1 MEKIESI
8 ELFHVSIPLAR
19 PFFPSWIPGYPQ
31 THNRCTL
38 LRIRTRSG
46 AEGLSAG
53 VAFEREREGFGSLL
67 GPYLLGL
74 DPTDIETVRGRLRE
88 ASYLGWRNPWVEAA
102 FWDIKAK
109 LAGKPLYQLL
119 QKEPKPVERLR
130 VYASMGEVR
139 SVEQRKQDLEEL
151 FGAGFGAFKLR
162 VHAATLKEDVALL
175 EGVARLADGRMGM
188 MVDANQGWPV
198 SLVRKTPVWDLER
211 AVAFARACEGCA
223 VSWLEEPLDM
233 HAWEDLARLRE
244 RTGTPIAGGEMNT
257 GWHEYRVL
265 MEKGALDI
273 YQPDATLS
281 CGISDSVRV
290 MEACRE
296 NGLGF
301 APHTWTNGVG
311 LLVNMHMYAAWG
323 GDGFMEYPYEPPG
336 WTPARRDALLK
347 NPVQVSPDGTVPV
360 PQEPGIGIRLNTR
373 TLRVF
378 GERFYRMTPFKL
390 ALHTVRQKGLRTALE
405 LKRSR
410 EESGG

>member
-8 ELFHVSIPLAR
+8 ELYHVSIPLAE

-38 LRIRTRSG
+38 LRIRTKSG
-46 AEGLSAG
+46 VEGLSAG
-53 VAFEREREGFGSLL
+53 VAFEQEREGFGSLL

-74 DPTDIETVRGRLRE
+74 DPTDIDTVRERLRE

-119 QKEPKPVERLR
+119 RKEPNRVDRLK

-139 SVEQRKQDLEEL
+139 PVEQRREDLGHL
-151 FGAGFGAFKLR
+151 LARGFGAFKLR
-162 VHAATLKEDVALL
+162 VHAPTLEEDVRLL
-175 EGVARLADGRMGM
+175 EGVAKILDGRMDL

-198 SLVRKTPVWDLER
+198 SLIKKTPIWDLDR
-211 AVAFARACEGCA
+211 AVRFAKACEACS
-223 VSWLEEPLDM
+223 VKWLEEPLDM
-233 HAWEDLARLRE
+233 VAYDDLARLRE
-244 RTGTPIAGGEMNT
+244 KTETPIAGGEMNT

-265 MEKGALDI
+265 MEKGSLDI

-281 CGISDSVRV
+281 CGISDSLRV
-290 MEACRE
+290 LEACRE

-301 APHTWTNGVG
+301 APHTWTNGIG

-323 GDGFMEYPYEPPG
+323 GDGYMEYPYEPPG

-347 NPVQVSPDGTVPV
+347 NPVEVSSDGTVPV
-360 PQEPGIGIRLNTR
+360 PQEPGIGIRLNPR
-373 TLRVF
+373 TLRLF
-378 GERFYRMTPFKL
+378 GRRFYRMTPFKL
-390 ALHTVRQKGLRTALE
+390 AVHTIRQKGLKTALE

-410 EESGG
+410 DG

>member
-8 ELFHVSIPLAR
+8 ELYHVSIPLAK

-38 LRIRTRSG
+38 LRIRTKSG
-46 AEGLSAG
+46 VEGLSAG
-53 VAFEREREGFGSLL
+53 VAFEQEREGFGSLL

-74 DPTDIETVRGRLRE
+74 DPTDIDTVRERLRE

-119 QKEPKPVERLR
+119 QKETKRVDRLK

-139 SVEQRKQDLEEL
+139 SVEQRKQDLDEL
-151 FGAGFGAFKLR
+151 QARGFGAFKLR
-162 VHAATLKEDVALL
+162 VHAPTLEEDVGLL
-175 EGVARLADGRMGM
+175 EGVSRVLDGRMDM

-198 SLVRKTPVWDLER
+198 SLIQKTPIWDLDR
-211 AVAFARACEGCA
+211 AVRFAGACEACS
-223 VSWLEEPLDM
+223 VKWLEEPLDM
-233 HAWEDLARLRE
+233 YAYDDLAELRGKTE
-244 RTGTPIAGGEMNT
+244 TPIAGGEMNT

-265 MEKGALDI
+265 MEKGSLDI

-281 CGISDSVRV
+281 CGISDSLRV
-290 MEACRE
+290 MEACRK
-296 NGLGF
+296 NGQGF
-301 APHTWTNGVG
+301 APHTWTNGIG
-311 LLVNMHMYAAWG
+311 LIVNMHMYAAWG
-323 GDGFMEYPYEPPG
+323 GDGYMEYPYEPPG

-347 NPVQVSPDGTVPV
+347 NPVEVSSDGTVPM
-360 PQEPGIGIRLNTR
+360 PQEPGIGIRLNPR
-373 TLRVF
+373 TLRLF
-378 GERFYRMTPFKL
+378 GHRFYRMTPFKL
-390 ALHTVRQKGLRTALE
+390 AVHTIRQKGLKTALE

-410 EESGG
+410 DA